1 MANVLIIDDN
11 EMFCE
16 MLSQMVTD
24 QGHLV
29 SSVPTLRE
37 GLETATSGKYEVIFL
52 DVQLPD
58 GNGLEILPKIREI
71 PDSPEVII
79 ITGVGDQDG
88 AELAMKNGA
97 WDYVEKQSAIK
108 QMMLPLVRAVKYQ
121 EEKKGRRLSQEAQQS
136 KPGKIIGFTGAK
148 GGVGTSTVALN
159 IAAVLAGQN
168 RQVIAAELKSGQ
180 GAFSLMLNQKPESN
194 LKDLLEIEPG
204 CLTPADLSR
213 FLHKSSPGLRLLFG
227 PQKAA
232 DFTEIDPLRAA
243 ALIQMLAGLAD
254 YVILDLPAYPSGA
267 FGSVIRLCNYVV
279 MVSEREQISVRAGKT
294 LLELFKSWGL
304 GDANIGAVI
313 TNRIVLP
320 ISMKLETIKTHL
332 NCDIL
337 GVVPYSL
344 EACSMSQIS
353 GQPIALF
360 QPNNI
365 AAVALI
371 ALARALTLAPGCWTS
386 EPDDGKLLA
395 KNL

>member
-24 QGHLV
+24 LGHQV
-29 SSVPTLRE
+29 SYVHTLGK
-37 GLETATSGKYEVIFL
+37 GLETVTSGKYDVIFL
-52 DVQLPD
+52 DVHLPD

-79 ITGVGDQDG
+79 ITVGGDQDG

-97 WDYVEKQSAIK
+97 WDYVEKQSPIK
-108 QMMLPLVRAVKYQ
+108 QMMLPLVRAIKYQ
-121 EEKKGRRLSQEAQQS
+121 EEKKGRRLFQEAQQS

-168 RQVIAAELKSGQ
+168 HQVIAAELKSGR
-180 GAFSLMLNQKPESN
+180 GTFSLMLNQNPESN
-194 LKDLLEIEPG
+194 LKDLLELAPG
-204 CLTPADLSR
+204 SLTPADLSR
-213 FLHKSSPGLRLLFG
+213 FLYNSSPGLRLLFG
-227 PQKAA
+227 PQKAE

-243 ALIQMLAGLAD
+243 ALIQMLAGLAN
-254 YVILDLPAYPSGA
+254 YVILDLPGYPSEA
-267 FGSVIRLCNYVV
+267 FASAIRLCNYVV
-279 MVSEREQISVRAGKT
+279 LVSEREQFSVRAGKT

-320 ISMKLETIKTHL
+320 ISMTLENIKTHL

-337 GVVPYSL
+337 GAVPYSV

-353 GQPIALF
+353 AQPIAIF

-365 AAVALI
+365 AAVALS
-371 ALARALTLAPGCWTS
+371 ALANILA
-386 EPDDGKLLA
+386 
-395 KNL
+395 

>member
-24 QGHLV
+24 LGHQV
-29 SSVPTLRE
+29 SSVHTLGK
-37 GLETATSGKYEVIFL
+37 GLETAISGKYEIIFL
-52 DVQLPD
+52 DVHLPD

-79 ITGVGDQDG
+79 ITVAGDQNG
-88 AELAMKNGA
+88 ADLAMKNGA
-97 WDYVEKQSAIK
+97 WDYVEKQSPIK
-108 QMMLPLVRAVKYQ
+108 QMMLPLMRAIKYQ
-121 EEKKGRRLSQEAQQS
+121 EEKKGRRLFQEAQQP

-159 IAAVLAGQN
+159 IAAVLAGEN
-168 RQVIAAELKSGQ
+168 HQVIAAELKSGR
-180 GAFSLMLNQKPESN
+180 GTFSLMLNQNPDSN
-194 LKDLLEIEPG
+194 LKDLLELAPG
-204 CLTPADLSR
+204 SLTPADLSR
-213 FLHKSSPGLRLLFG
+213 FLYNSSPGLRVLFG
-227 PQKAA
+227 PQKAE

-243 ALIQMLAGLAD
+243 ALIQMLAGLAN
-254 YVILDLPAYPSGA
+254 YVILDLPGYPSAA
-267 FGSVIRLCNYVV
+267 FASAIRLCNYVV
-279 MVSEREQISVRAGKT
+279 LVSEREQFSVRTGKT
-294 LLELFKSWGL
+294 LLELFKFWGL

-320 ISMKLETIKTHL
+320 ISMNLENIKTHL

-337 GVVPYSL
+337 GSVPYSV

-371 ALARALTLAPGCWTS
+371 ALANVLA
-386 EPDDGKLLA
+386 
-395 KNL
+395 

>member
-1 MANVLIIDDN
+1 
-11 EMFCE
+11 
-16 MLSQMVTD
+16 MLSQMDTD
-24 QGHLV
+24 LGHQV
-29 SSVPTLRE
+29 SHVHTLAK
-37 GLETATSGKYEVIFL
+37 GLETVTSGKYEVIFL
-52 DVQLPD
+52 DVHLPD

-79 ITGVGDQDG
+79 ITVGGDQDG

-97 WDYVEKQSAIK
+97 WDYVEKQSPIK
-108 QMMLPLVRAVKYQ
+108 QMMLPLVRAIKYQ
-121 EEKKGRRLSQEAQQS
+121 EEKKGRRLFQEAQQS

-168 RQVIAAELKSGQ
+168 HQVIAAELKSGR
-180 GAFSLMLNQKPESN
+180 GTFSLMLNQNPESN
-194 LKDLLEIEPG
+194 LKDLLELAPG
-204 CLTPADLSR
+204 SLTPADLSR
-213 FLHKSSPGLRLLFG
+213 FLYNSSPGLRLLFG
-227 PQKAA
+227 PQKAE

-243 ALIQMLAGLAD
+243 ALIQMLAGLAN
-254 YVILDLPAYPSGA
+254 YVILDLPGYPSEA
-267 FGSVIRLCNYVV
+267 FASAIRLCNYVV
-279 MVSEREQISVRAGKT
+279 LVSEREQFSVRAGKT

-320 ISMKLETIKTHL
+320 ISMTLENIKTHL

-337 GVVPYSL
+337 GAVPYSV

-353 GQPIALF
+353 AQPIAIF

-365 AAVALI
+365 AAVALS
-371 ALARALTLAPGCWTS
+371 ALANILA
-386 EPDDGKLLA
+386 
-395 KNL
+395 

>member
-24 QGHLV
+24 LGHQV
-29 SSVPTLRE
+29 SYVLTLGK
-37 GLETATSGKYEVIFL
+37 GLETAISGKYEVIFL

-79 ITGVGDQDG
+79 ITVAGDQNG

-97 WDYVEKQSAIK
+97 WDYVEKQAPIK
-108 QMMLPLVRAVKYQ
+108 QMMLPLVRAIKYQ
-121 EEKKGRRLSQEAQQS
+121 EEKKGRRLFQEAQQP
-136 KPGKIIGFTGAK
+136 KPVKIIGFTGAK

-168 RQVIAAELKSGQ
+168 HQVIAAELKSGR
-180 GAFSLMLNQKPESN
+180 GTFSLMLNQNPESN
-194 LKDLLEIEPG
+194 LKDLLELAPG
-204 CLTPADLSR
+204 SLTPTDLSR
-213 FLHKSSPGLRLLFG
+213 FLYNSSPGLRLLFG
-227 PQKAA
+227 PQKAE
-232 DFTEIDPLRAA
+232 DFTEIDPIRAA
-243 ALIQMLAGLAD
+243 ALIQMLAGLAN
-254 YVILDLPAYPSGA
+254 YVILDLPGYPSEA
-267 FGSVIRLCNYVV
+267 FASAIRLCNYVV
-279 MVSEREQISVRAGKT
+279 LVSEREQFSVRAGKT

-320 ISMKLETIKTHL
+320 ISMKLENIKTHL

-337 GVVPYSL
+337 GSVPYSV

-353 GQPIALF
+353 GQPIAIF

-371 ALARALTLAPGCWTS
+371 ALANRLA
-386 EPDDGKLLA
+386 
-395 KNL
+395 

>member
-24 QGHLV
+24 LGHQV
-29 SSVPTLRE
+29 SYVLNLAE
-37 GLETATSGKYEVIFL
+37 GLETAISGKYEVIFL

-71 PDSPEVII
+71 PDGPEVII
-79 ITGVGDQDG
+79 ITVAGDQNG

-97 WDYVEKQSAIK
+97 WDYVEKQAPIK
-108 QMMLPLVRAVKYQ
+108 QMMLPLVRAIKYQ
-121 EEKKGRRLSQEAQQS
+121 EEKKSRRLFQEAQQP

-148 GGVGTSTVALN
+148 GGVGTSMVALN

-168 RQVIAAELKSGQ
+168 HQVIAAELKSGR
-180 GAFSLMLNQKPESN
+180 GTFSLMLNQNPESN
-194 LKDLLEIEPG
+194 LKDLLELAPG
-204 CLTPADLSR
+204 SLTSANLSR
-213 FLHKSSPGLRLLFG
+213 FLYNSSPGLRLLFG
-227 PQKAA
+227 PQKAE

-243 ALIQMLAGLAD
+243 ALIQMLAGLAN
-254 YVILDLPAYPSGA
+254 YVILDLPGYPSEA
-267 FGSVIRLCNYVV
+267 FASAIRLCNYVV
-279 MVSEREQISVRAGKT
+279 LVSEREQFSVRIGKT

-320 ISMKLETIKTHL
+320 ISMKLENIKTHL

-337 GVVPYSL
+337 GSVPYSV

-371 ALARALTLAPGCWTS
+371 ELANRLA
-386 EPDDGKLLA
+386 
-395 KNL
+395 

>member
-24 QGHLV
+24 LGHHASYV
-29 SSVPTLRE
+29 HTLGK
-37 GLETATSGKYEVIFL
+37 GLETVTSGKYEVIFL

-58 GNGLEILPKIREI
+58 GSGLEILPKIREI

-79 ITGVGDQDG
+79 ITVGEDQDG

-97 WDYVEKQSAIK
+97 WDYVVKQSPIK
-108 QMMLPLVRAVKYQ
+108 QMMLPLLRAIKYQ
-121 EEKKGRRLSQEAQQS
+121 EEKKGRRFFQGTQQL
-136 KPGKIIGFTGAK
+136 KKAGKIIGFTGAK

-168 RQVIAAELKSGQ
+168 HQVIAAELKSGR
-180 GAFSLMLNQKPESN
+180 GTFSLMLNQNPESN
-194 LKDLLEIEPG
+194 LKDLLELAPDS
-204 CLTPADLSR
+204 LTPADLSR
-213 FLHKSSPGLRLLFG
+213 FLCNSSPGLRLLFG
-227 PQKAA
+227 PQRAE

-243 ALIQMLAGLAD
+243 ALIQMLAGLAN
-254 YVILDLPAYPSGA
+254 YVILDLPNYPSEA
-267 FGSVIRLCNYVV
+267 FSTAIRLCNYIVL
-279 MVSEREQISVRAGKT
+279 VSEREQFSVRTGKT
-294 LLELFKSWGL
+294 LLELIKSWGL

-320 ISMKLETIKTHL
+320 ISMKLEDIKTHL

-337 GVVPYSL
+337 GAVPYSE
-344 EACSMSQIS
+344 EACSMSQIA

-371 ALARALTLAPGCWTS
+371 ALANRLA
-386 EPDDGKLLA
+386 
-395 KNL
+395 

>member
-24 QGHLV
+24 LGHQV
-29 SSVPTLRE
+29 SYVLTLGK
-37 GLETATSGKYEVIFL
+37 GLETAISGKYEVIFL

-79 ITGVGDQDG
+79 ITVAGDQDG

-97 WDYVEKQSAIK
+97 WDYVEKQAPIK
-108 QMMLPLVRAVKYQ
+108 QMMLPLVRAIKYQ
-121 EEKKGRRLSQEAQQS
+121 EEKKSRRLFQEAQQP

-168 RQVIAAELKSGQ
+168 HQVIAAELKSGR
-180 GAFSLMLNQKPESN
+180 GTFSLMLNQNPESN
-194 LKDLLEIEPG
+194 LKDLLELAPDS
-204 CLTPADLSR
+204 LTSADLSR
-213 FLHKSSPGLRLLFG
+213 FLYNSSPGLRLLFG

-243 ALIQMLAGLAD
+243 ALIEMLAGLAN
-254 YVILDLPAYPSGA
+254 YVILDLPGYPSEA
-267 FGSVIRLCNYVV
+267 FGSAIRLCNYVV
-279 MVSEREQISVRAGKT
+279 LVSEREQFSVRVGKT

-320 ISMKLETIKTHL
+320 ISMKLENIKTHL

-337 GVVPYSL
+337 GSVPYSV

-360 QPNNI
+360 QPSNI

-371 ALARALTLAPGCWTS
+371 DLANRLA
-386 EPDDGKLLA
+386 
-395 KNL
+395 

>member
-24 QGHLV
+24 LGHQV
-29 SSVPTLRE
+29 SYVLNLGE
-37 GLETATSGKYEVIFL
+37 GLETAISGKYEVIFL

-58 GNGLEILPKIREI
+58 GDGLEILPKIREI
-71 PDSPEVII
+71 PDGPEVII
-79 ITGVGDQDG
+79 ITVAGDQNG

-97 WDYVEKQSAIK
+97 WDYVEKQAPIK
-108 QMMLPLVRAVKYQ
+108 QMMLPLVRAIKYQ
-121 EEKKGRRLSQEAQQS
+121 EEKKGRRLFQEAQQP
-136 KPGKIIGFTGAK
+136 KRGKIIGFTGAK

-159 IAAVLAGQN
+159 IAAVLAGEN
-168 RQVIAAELKSGQ
+168 HQVIAAELKSGQ
-180 GAFSLMLNQKPESN
+180 GTFSLMLNKNPESN
-194 LKDLLEIEPG
+194 LKDLLELAPG
-204 CLTPADLSR
+204 SLTPTDLSR
-213 FLHKSSPGLRLLFG
+213 FLYNSSPGLRILFG
-227 PQKAA
+227 PQKAE

-243 ALIQMLAGLAD
+243 ALIQMLAGLAN
-254 YVILDLPAYPSGA
+254 YVILDLPGYPSEA
-267 FGSVIRLCNYVV
+267 FASAIHLCNYVV
-279 MVSEREQISVRAGKT
+279 LVSEREQFSVRAGKT

-320 ISMKLETIKTHL
+320 ISMNLENIKTHL

-337 GVVPYSL
+337 GSVPYSV

-353 GQPIALF
+353 GQPITIF
-360 QPNNI
+360 QPNNF

-371 ALARALTLAPGCWTS
+371 ALANILA
-386 EPDDGKLLA
+386 
-395 KNL
+395 

>member
-24 QGHLV
+24 LGHQV
-29 SSVPTLRE
+29 SYVLTLGK
-37 GLETATSGKYEVIFL
+37 GLETAISGKYEVIFL

-71 PDSPEVII
+71 PDGPEVII
-79 ITGVGDQDG
+79 ITVAGDQDG

-97 WDYVEKQSAIK
+97 WDYVEKQAPIK
-108 QMMLPLVRAVKYQ
+108 QMMLPLVRAIKYQ
-121 EEKKGRRLSQEAQQS
+121 EEKKSRRLFQEAQQP

-168 RQVIAAELKSGQ
+168 HQVIAAELKSGR
-180 GAFSLMLNQKPESN
+180 GTFSLMLNQNPESN
-194 LKDLLEIEPG
+194 LKDLLELAPG
-204 CLTPADLSR
+204 SLTSADLSR
-213 FLHKSSPGLRLLFG
+213 FLYNSSPCLRLLFG
-227 PQKAA
+227 PQKAE

-243 ALIQMLAGLAD
+243 ALIEMLAGLAN
-254 YVILDLPAYPSGA
+254 YVILDLPGYPSEA
-267 FGSVIRLCNYVV
+267 FGIAIRLCNYVV
-279 MVSEREQISVRAGKT
+279 LVSEREQFSVRVGKT

-320 ISMKLETIKTHL
+320 ISMKLENIKTHL

-337 GVVPYSL
+337 GSVPYSV

-371 ALARALTLAPGCWTS
+371 DLANRLA
-386 EPDDGKLLA
+386 
-395 KNL
+395 

>member
-24 QGHLV
+24 LGHQV
-29 SSVPTLRE
+29 SYVLTLGK
-37 GLETATSGKYEVIFL
+37 GLETAISGKYEVIFL

-71 PDSPEVII
+71 PDGPEVII
-79 ITGVGDQDG
+79 ITVAGDQNG

-97 WDYVEKQSAIK
+97 WDYVEKQAPIK
-108 QMMLPLVRAVKYQ
+108 QMMLPLVRAIKYQ
-121 EEKKGRRLSQEAQQS
+121 EEKKGRRLFQEAQQP

-168 RQVIAAELKSGQ
+168 HQVIAAELKSGR
-180 GAFSLMLNQKPESN
+180 GTFSLMLNQNPESN
-194 LKDLLEIEPG
+194 LKDLLELAPG
-204 CLTPADLSR
+204 SLTSADLSR
-213 FLHKSSPGLRLLFG
+213 FLYNSSPGLRLLFG
-227 PQKAA
+227 PQKAE

-243 ALIQMLAGLAD
+243 ALIEMLAGLAN
-254 YVILDLPAYPSGA
+254 YVILDLPGYPSEA
-267 FGSVIRLCNYVV
+267 FGSAIRLCNYVV
-279 MVSEREQISVRAGKT
+279 LVSEREQFSVRTGKT

-320 ISMKLETIKTHL
+320 ISMKLENIKTHL

-337 GVVPYSL
+337 GSVPYSV

-371 ALARALTLAPGCWTS
+371 ALANRLA
-386 EPDDGKLLA
+386 
-395 KNL
+395 

>member
-24 QGHLV
+24 LGHEV
-29 SSVPTLRE
+29 SCVHTLGK
-37 GLETATSGKYEVIFL
+37 GLETAISGKYEVIFL

-58 GNGLEILPKIREI
+58 GNGLEILPQIREI
-71 PDSPEVII
+71 PDGPEVII
-79 ITGVGDQDG
+79 ITVAGDPNG

-97 WDYVEKQSAIK
+97 WDYVEKQAPIK
-108 QMMLPLVRAVKYQ
+108 QMMLPLVRAIKYQ
-121 EEKKGRRLSQEAQQS
+121 EEKKSRRLFQEAQQPKS
-136 KPGKIIGFTGAK
+136 GKIIGFTGAK

-168 RQVIAAELKSGQ
+168 HQVIAAELKSGR
-180 GAFSLMLNQKPESN
+180 GTFSLMLNQNPESN
-194 LKDLLEIEPG
+194 LKDLLELAPDS
-204 CLTPADLSR
+204 LTSADLSR
-213 FLHKSSPGLRLLFG
+213 FLYNSSPGLRLLFG

-243 ALIQMLAGLAD
+243 ALIEMLAGLAN
-254 YVILDLPAYPSGA
+254 YVILDLPGYPSEA
-267 FGSVIRLCNYVV
+267 FGSAIRLCNYVV
-279 MVSEREQISVRAGKT
+279 LVSEREQFSVRVGKT

-320 ISMKLETIKTHL
+320 ISMKLENIKTHL

-337 GVVPYSL
+337 GLVPYSV

-360 QPNNI
+360 QPSNI

-371 ALARALTLAPGCWTS
+371 DLANRLA
-386 EPDDGKLLA
+386 
-395 KNL
+395 

>member
-16 MLSQMVTD
+16 MPSQMVTD
-24 QGHLV
+24 LGHQV
-29 SSVPTLRE
+29 SYVPTLRE

-52 DVQLPD
+52 DVRLPD
-58 GNGLEILPKIREI
+58 GNALEILPKIREI

-97 WDYVEKQSAIK
+97 WDYVEKQSSIK
-108 QMMLPLVRAVKYQ
+108 QMMLSLVRAIKYQ
-121 EEKKGRRLSQEAQQS
+121 QEKKGRRLSQEAQQP
-136 KPGKIIGFTGAK
+136 KPGKSIGFTGAK

-159 IAAVLAGQN
+159 IAAVLAGEN
-168 RQVIAAELKSGQ
+168 RQVTAAELKSGR
-180 GAFSLMLNQKPESN
+180 GTFSLMLNQNPESN
-194 LKDLLEIEPG
+194 LKDLLELEPG

-213 FLHKSSPGLRLLFG
+213 FLYKSSPGLRLLFG
-227 PQKAA
+227 PQKAV

-254 YVILDLPAYPSGA
+254 YVILDLPGYPSEA

-279 MVSEREQISVRAGKT
+279 LVSEREQFSVRTGET

-304 GDANIGAVI
+304 GGANIGAVI
-313 TNRIVLP
+313 THRIVLP
-320 ISMKLETIKTHL
+320 MSMKLENIKTHL

-337 GVVPYSL
+337 GAVPYSL

-360 QPNNI
+360 QPNI
-365 AAVALI
+365 I
-371 ALARALTLAPGCWTS
+371 SP
-386 EPDDGKLLA
+386 P
-395 KNL
+395 

>member
-24 QGHLV
+24 QGHQV
-29 SSVPTLRE
+29 SYAFTLGE
-37 GLETATSGKYEVIFL
+37 GLETAISGRFEVIFL
-52 DVQLPD
+52 DVSLPD

-79 ITGVGDQDG
+79 ITGLGDQDG
-88 AELAMKNGA
+88 AELAMKSGA
-97 WDYVEKQSAIK
+97 WDYVEKQSPIK

-121 EEKKGRRLSQEAQQS
+121 EEKKGRRLYEEAQQP

-159 IAAVLAGQN
+159 IAAVLAGKN
-168 RQVIAAELKSGQ
+168 RQVIAAEIKSALGN
-180 GAFSLMLNQKPESN
+180 FSLMLNQKPESN
-194 LKDLLEIEPG
+194 LKELLDSEPG
-204 CLTPADLSR
+204 SLAPTDLSR
-213 FLHKSSPGLRLLFG
+213 FLYNSSPGLRILFG

-232 DFTEIDPLRAA
+232 DFAEIDPLRAT

-254 YVILDLPAYPSGA
+254 YVILDLPCYPSGA
-267 FGSVIRLCNYVV
+267 LGSAIRLCNYVV
-279 MVSEREQISVRAGKT
+279 LVSEREQFSVRAGKAM
-294 LLELFKSWGL
+294 LELFRSWGL

-320 ISMKLETIKTHL
+320 VSMKLENIKTHL
-332 NCDIL
+332 NCEIL
-337 GVVPYSL
+337 GAVPYSE

-365 AAVALI
+365 SAAALI
-371 ALARALTLAPGCWTS
+371 ALANRLA
-386 EPDDGKLLA
+386 
-395 KNL
+395 

>member
-24 QGHLV
+24 LGHQV
-29 SSVPTLRE
+29 SYVLNLGE
-37 GLETATSGKYEVIFL
+37 GLETAISGKYEVIFL

-58 GNGLEILPKIREI
+58 GDGLEILPKIREI
-71 PDSPEVII
+71 PDGPEVII
-79 ITGVGDQDG
+79 ITVAGDQNG

-97 WDYVEKQSAIK
+97 WDYVEKQAPIK
-108 QMMLPLVRAVKYQ
+108 QMMLPLVRAIKYQ
-121 EEKKGRRLSQEAQQS
+121 EEKKSRRLFQEAQQP

-168 RQVIAAELKSGQ
+168 HQVIAAELKSGR
-180 GAFSLMLNQKPESN
+180 GTFSLMLNQNPESN
-194 LKDLLEIEPG
+194 LKDLLELAPG
-204 CLTPADLSR
+204 SLTSADLSR
-213 FLHKSSPGLRLLFG
+213 FLYNSSPGLRLLFG
-227 PQKAA
+227 PQKAE

-243 ALIQMLAGLAD
+243 ALIELLAGLAN
-254 YVILDLPAYPSGA
+254 YVILDLPGYPSGA
-267 FGSVIRLCNYVV
+267 FGSAIRLCNYVV
-279 MVSEREQISVRAGKT
+279 LVSEREQFSVRVGKT

-320 ISMKLETIKTHL
+320 ISMKLENIKTHL

-337 GVVPYSL
+337 GSVPYSV

-371 ALARALTLAPGCWTS
+371 DLANRLA
-386 EPDDGKLLA
+386 
-395 KNL
+395 

>member
-24 QGHLV
+24 LGHQV
-29 SSVPTLRE
+29 SYVLTLGK
-37 GLETATSGKYEVIFL
+37 GLETAISGKYEVIFL

-58 GNGLEILPKIREI
+58 GNGLEILPQIREI
-71 PDSPEVII
+71 PDGPEVII
-79 ITGVGDQDG
+79 ITVAGDQNG

-97 WDYVEKQSAIK
+97 WDYVEKQAPIK
-108 QMMLPLVRAVKYQ
+108 QMMLPLVRAIKYQ
-121 EEKKGRRLSQEAQQS
+121 EEKKSRRLFQEAQQPKS
-136 KPGKIIGFTGAK
+136 GKIIGFTGAK

-168 RQVIAAELKSGQ
+168 HQVIAAELKSGR
-180 GAFSLMLNQKPESN
+180 GTFSLMLNQNPESN
-194 LKDLLEIEPG
+194 LKDLLELAPG
-204 CLTPADLSR
+204 SLTSADLSR
-213 FLHKSSPGLRLLFG
+213 FLYNSIPGLRLLFG

-243 ALIQMLAGLAD
+243 ALIEMLAGLAN
-254 YVILDLPAYPSGA
+254 YVILDLPGYPSEA
-267 FGSVIRLCNYVV
+267 FGSAIRLCNYVV
-279 MVSEREQISVRAGKT
+279 LVSEREQFSVRVGKT

-320 ISMKLETIKTHL
+320 ISMKLENIKTHL

-337 GVVPYSL
+337 GSVPYSV

-371 ALARALTLAPGCWTS
+371 DLANRLA
-386 EPDDGKLLA
+386 
-395 KNL
+395 

>member
-24 QGHLV
+24 LGHQV
-29 SSVPTLRE
+29 SYVLTLGK
-37 GLETATSGKYEVIFL
+37 GLETAISGKYEVIFL

-58 GNGLEILPKIREI
+58 GDGLEILPKIREI

-79 ITGVGDQDG
+79 ITVAGDQDG

-97 WDYVEKQSAIK
+97 WDYVEKQAPIK
-108 QMMLPLVRAVKYQ
+108 QMMLPLVRAIKYQ
-121 EEKKGRRLSQEAQQS
+121 EEKKSRRLFQEAQQPKS
-136 KPGKIIGFTGAK
+136 GKIIGFTGAK

-168 RQVIAAELKSGQ
+168 HQVIAAELKSGR
-180 GAFSLMLNQKPESN
+180 GTFSLMLNQNPESN
-194 LKDLLEIEPG
+194 LKELLELAPDS
-204 CLTPADLSR
+204 LTTADLSQ
-213 FLHKSSPGLRLLFG
+213 FLYNSSPGLRLLFG
-227 PQKAA
+227 PQKAE

-243 ALIQMLAGLAD
+243 ALIQMLAGLAN
-254 YVILDLPAYPSGA
+254 YVILDLPNYPSEA
-267 FGSVIRLCNYVV
+267 FSTAIRLCNYVV
-279 MVSEREQISVRAGKT
+279 LVSEREQFSVRAGKA
-294 LLELFKSWGL
+294 LLELLKSYGL

-320 ISMKLETIKTHL
+320 ISMKLEDIKTHL

-337 GVVPYSL
+337 GAVPYSE
-344 EACSMSQIS
+344 EACSMSQIA

-371 ALARALTLAPGCWTS
+371 ALANRLA
-386 EPDDGKLLA
+386 
-395 KNL
+395 

>member
-24 QGHLV
+24 LGHQV
-29 SSVPTLRE
+29 SYVLTLE
-37 GLETATSGKYEVIFL
+37 KGLETAISGKYEVIFL

-58 GNGLEILPKIREI
+58 GNGLEILPQIREI
-71 PDSPEVII
+71 PDGPEVII
-79 ITGVGDQDG
+79 ITVAGDQNG
-88 AELAMKNGA
+88 AELAMKSGA
-97 WDYVEKQSAIK
+97 WDYVEKQAPIK
-108 QMMLPLVRAVKYQ
+108 QMMLPLVRAIKYQ
-121 EEKKGRRLSQEAQQS
+121 EEKKSRRLFQEAQQP
-136 KPGKIIGFTGAK
+136 KTGKIIGFTGAK

-168 RQVIAAELKSGQ
+168 HQVIAAELKSGR
-180 GAFSLMLNQKPESN
+180 GTFSLMLNQNPESN
-194 LKDLLEIEPG
+194 LKDLLELAPG
-204 CLTPADLSR
+204 SLTPADLSR
-213 FLHKSSPGLRLLFG
+213 FLYSSSPGLRLLFG
-227 PQKAA
+227 PQKAE

-243 ALIQMLAGLAD
+243 ALIEMLAGLAN
-254 YVILDLPAYPSGA
+254 YVILDLPGYPSEA
-267 FGSVIRLCNYVV
+267 FGSAIRLCNYVV
-279 MVSEREQISVRAGKT
+279 LVSEREQFSVRVGKT

-320 ISMKLETIKTHL
+320 ISMKLENIKTHL

-337 GVVPYSL
+337 GLVPYSV

-365 AAVALI
+365 AAIALI
-371 ALARALTLAPGCWTS
+371 ELANILA
-386 EPDDGKLLA
+386 
-395 KNL
+395 